1 MRYLKRY
8 DDMINEGR
16 VKRSERLD
24 VFRNDDIIVVMP
36 LTHTA
41 LRKYANKCQWCIN
54 DDIYEWED
62 YHKGKHVLIIQRKPK
77 GTKKGVTGK
86 STAEEIYV
94 LNRWDS
100 GNWDIDA
107 VEQTLKYQFRNE
119 TSMERYLLSLTS
131 DASNFAT
138 DIVYYSP
145 ESGSVYD
152 MEDNNLADCNK
163 DIYDVP
169 NMSVVI
175 VDIINDFVEE
185 HEKEHVSE
193 SVQNEATAELIN
205 DIRERRLELTDT
217 GALVA
222 VIDWD
227 NATPESL
234 ERDLEGFNLEHNKI
248 PGTIRKYSINKGE
261 GLVMVGVHWGDL
273 EGIEPTVHEFMQI
286 CNELGKVKGPWGPLM
301 YCMEDPNQPGAKLS
315 GREGSTGKY
324 TQDFVF
330 VAPRDVVNE
339 VLSFG
344 KPSAE
349 LKRLKEEIKMRSYEL
364 SDLGAEVKVL
374 DSEDTEPVWQ
384 GAEKTKRILDRYD
397 EDYDTLY
404 VSTDFRHA
412 EGDWFDELRH
422 FLAVCNEEGRI
433 AGPNGPLTYLL
444 NSEDPE
450 SYRDN
455 KRLKDLN
462 FIFVKPRKTKNMS

>member
-1 MRYLKRY
+1 MMRYLKRY

-119 TSMERYLLSLTS
+119 TSMERYLLELTS

-152 MEDNNLADCNK
+152 MDDNNLADCNK

-185 HEKEHVSE
+185 HGKEHV
-193 SVQNEATAELIN
+193 
-205 DIRERRLELTDT
+205 
-217 GALVA
+217 
-222 VIDWD
+222 
-227 NATPESL
+227 
-234 ERDLEGFNLEHNKI
+234 
-248 PGTIRKYSINKGE
+248 
-261 GLVMVGVHWGDL
+261 
-273 EGIEPTVHEFMQI
+273 
-286 CNELGKVKGPWGPLM
+286 
-301 YCMEDPNQPGAKLS
+301 
-315 GREGSTGKY
+315 
-324 TQDFVF
+324 
-330 VAPRDVVNE
+330 VNE
-339 VLSFG
+339 GLSFG
-344 KPSAE
+344 KPSTE
-349 LKRLKEEIKMRSYEL
+349 LKRLKEELKMRSYDL
-364 SDLGAEVKVL
+364 SDLGADVKVL

-384 GAEKTKRILDRYD
+384 GTAKTK
-397 EDYDTLY
+397 
-404 VSTDFRHA
+404 S
-412 EGDWFDELRH
+412 
-422 FLAVCNEEGRI
+422 
-433 AGPNGPLTYLL
+433 
-444 NSEDPE
+444 
-450 SYRDN
+450 
-455 KRLKDLN
+455 K
-462 FIFVKPRKTKNMS
+462 